1 MSETIRAKAPT
12 SFWVIAV
19 LSLLWNAFGCFDY
32 VMTASRNPGYL
43 AQFPPE
49 MINFLD
55 SFPYWATAAWAL
67 GVWGS
72 LAGSVLLLLRS
83 RYAVHAFAVSLL
95 GLAAS
100 TAYSQTV
107 EVPAAMQTPGMMAM
121 NLVIWAIVL
130 FLLWYAWMQR
140 KAGLLA

>member
-1 MSETIRAKAPT
+1 MEETLRAKAPP

-32 VMTASRNPGYL
+32 TMTVTRNPGYL

-49 MINFLD
+49 MINFID
-55 SFPYWATAAWAL
+55 GFPLWTTAAWAL

-72 LAGSVLLLLRS
+72 LAGSLLLVLRS
-83 RYAVHAFAVSLL
+83 RYAVHAFAVSLA

-100 TAYSQTV
+100 TVYQQTAD
-107 EVPAAMQTPGMMAM
+107 VPSVMQTPGMMAM

-130 FLLWYAWMQR
+130 FLLWYAWGQR
-140 KAGLLA
+140 KAGVLG